1 MTDIILSGFWYL
13 LTYYF
18 NIILISV
25 TMHVKLSLGKL
36 VRCIKNIC
44 FQLLLLFCGTHFIMY
59 SKCFW
64 GSKLH
69 LQKDFKIFIRVL
81 FRLQLFLGLN
91 SCKATK
97 PLHDQHLLPS
107 YFEPKLINFYSQQHL
122 VYNAS
127 VTCCKFPL
135 HAIII
140 L

>member
-1 MTDIILSGFWYL
+1 MLVFKNQRISWQTSSSQDFWSL

-18 NIILISV
+18 NIILISL

-69 LQKDFKIFIRVL
+69 LQKDLKIFIRVL
-81 FRLQLFLGLN
+81 FRLQLFSGLS

-97 PLHDQHLLPS
+97 SLHDQHLLPS
-107 YFEPKLINFYSQQHL
+107 YFEPKSYQLLFQ
-122 VYNAS
+122 A
-127 VTCCKFPL
+127 TFGM
-135 HAIII
+135 
-140 L
+140 